1 MSACFIIGYSACSGK
16 RKTFPDLRFRGDC
29 ALCYCDKIFNA
40 VVGLKNTQYQRAAI
54 NRARFLLSEE
64 ILLGINEVMNEQE
77 MNLGG
82 IYRMEFLDDLV
93 RIYSSSVM
101 DGNFLYSTTK
111 GCREFAPQDLVTKEP
126 DFFKRQEK
134 IRRITEKMENIL
146 SRAKIERYVERQ
158 LGEKKQA
165 AAQGSEID
173 DWAAAFKSGSLS
185 GYTVGSSG
193 HTKWA
198 FPASNPS
205 IRIFWPVQKWL
216 VTVMK

>member
-1 MSACFIIGYSACSGK
+1 M
-16 RKTFPDLRFRGDC
+16 RFRGDC

-146 SRAKIERYVERQ
+146 SPAKIERYVERQ

-173 DWAAAFKSGSLS
+173 DWAAAFKSRSLS

-205 IRIFWPVQKWL
+205 IRIFWPVQKRL

>member
-1 MSACFIIGYSACSGK
+1 M
-16 RKTFPDLRFRGDC
+16 RFRGDC

-54 NRARFLLSEE
+54 NRDRFLLSGDEDVRGQLKE

-101 DGNFLYSTTK
+101 DGNFLYSPTE
-111 GCREFAPQDLVTKEP
+111 GCREFAPQDLVTKEL

-146 SRAKIERYVERQ
+146 SPAKIERYVERQ

>member
-1 MSACFIIGYSACSGK
+1 MFCLLVNGIVVSACFIIGYSACSGK
-16 RKTFPDLRFRGDC
+16 RKTFPDLRFRGDG
-29 ALCYCDKIFNA
+29 ALCCCDKIFNA
-40 VVGLKNTQYQRAAI
+40 VVGLKNTQYQWAAI
-54 NRARFLLSEE
+54 NRARFLLSGDEDVRGQLKE

-101 DGNFLYSTTK
+101 DGNFLYSPTE

-146 SRAKIERYVERQ
+146 SPAKIERYVERQ
-158 LGEKKQA
+158 LGEKKQLHA
-165 AAQGSEID
+165 AE
-173 DWAAAFKSGSLS
+173 
-185 GYTVGSSG
+185 
-193 HTKWA
+193 
-198 FPASNPS
+198 FPLDTEEDFIKITAV
-205 IRIFWPVQKWL
+205 FFD
-216 VTVMK
+216 

>member
-146 SRAKIERYVERQ
+146 SPAKIERYVERQ

-193 HTKWA
+193 HTK
-198 FPASNPS
+198 
-205 IRIFWPVQKWL
+205 
-216 VTVMK
+216 

>member
-1 MSACFIIGYSACSGK
+1 M
-16 RKTFPDLRFRGDC
+16 RFRGDC

-146 SRAKIERYVERQ
+146 SPAKIERYVERQ

-165 AAQGSEID
+165 SAQGSEID
-173 DWAAAFKSGSLS
+173 DWAAAFKSRSLS

-193 HTKWA
+193 HTK
-198 FPASNPS
+198 
-205 IRIFWPVQKWL
+205 
-216 VTVMK
+216 

>member
-1 MSACFIIGYSACSGK
+1 MENI
-16 RKTFPDLRFRGDC
+16 PRFAVQRDC

-146 SRAKIERYVERQ
+146 SPAKIERYVERQ

-173 DWAAAFKSGSLS
+173 DWAAAFKSRSLS

-205 IRIFWPVQKWL
+205 IRIFWPVQKRL

>member
-111 GCREFAPQDLVTKEP
+111 GCREFAPQDLVT
-126 DFFKRQEK
+126 
-134 IRRITEKMENIL
+134 IC
-146 SRAKIERYVERQ
+146 AKGR
-158 LGEKKQA
+158 
-165 AAQGSEID
+165 S
-173 DWAAAFKSGSLS
+173 
-185 GYTVGSSG
+185 
-193 HTKWA
+193 
-198 FPASNPS
+198 S
-205 IRIFWPVQKWL
+205 IRWALLNTATFPEPPIFVVHMPAA
-216 VTVMK
+216 MADSRG

>member
-1 MSACFIIGYSACSGK
+1 M
-16 RKTFPDLRFRGDC
+16 RFRGDC

-146 SRAKIERYVERQ
+146 SPAKIERYVERQ